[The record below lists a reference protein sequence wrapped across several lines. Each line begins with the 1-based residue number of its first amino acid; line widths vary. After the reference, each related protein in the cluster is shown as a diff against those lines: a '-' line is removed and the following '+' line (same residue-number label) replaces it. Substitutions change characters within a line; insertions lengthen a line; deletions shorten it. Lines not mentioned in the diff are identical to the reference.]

1 MNKLLFATIFAAVFA
16 AAPAALAQDKA
27 ANGTEV
33 ATLKAAVKAD
43 KKALVASTI
52 PLSPDEAK
60 KFWPLYDDYQRK
72 LDALNRRISRLVED
86 VIGQSSKPLSDA
98 MAKSLLKES
107 LAIEDEE
114 VRARRAYQSR
124 LVKVLPAAKVLRYLQ
139 LENKI
144 RAIQDYDI
152 ATVMPLV
159 N

>member
-1 MNKLLFATIFAAVFA
+1 MYNALFATIFAAVFA
-16 AAPAALAQDKA
+16 AAPAAWAQDKP
-27 ANGTEV
+27 ANGTDV
-33 ATLKAAVKAD
+33 AMLKAAVKAD
-43 KKALVASTI
+43 KKALVASTLT
-52 PLSPDEAK
+52 LSADEAK

-72 LDALNRRISRLVED
+72 LDALNRRISRLVEE
-86 VIGQSSKPLSDA
+86 IIAQGSKPVSDA

-114 VRARRAYQSR
+114 VRARRGYQNR
-124 LVKVLPAAKVLRYLQ
+124 LVKVLPTSKALRYLQ

-144 RAIQDYDI
+144 RVIQDYDI

>member
-1 MNKLLFATIFAAVFA
+1 MNHALFATIFAAVFA
-16 AAPAALAQDKA
+16 AAPAAWAQDRP

-33 ATLKAAVKAD
+33 ATLRAAAKAD

-52 PLSPDEAK
+52 KLSDIEAK
-60 KFWPLYDDYQRK
+60 LLPLYDDYQRK
-72 LDALNRRISRLVED
+72 LDALNRRVARLVED
-86 VIGQSSKPLSDA
+86 VIAQSSKPLSDA
-98 MAKSLLKES
+98 MAKSSLLKES

-114 VRARRAYQSR
+114 VRARRGYQNR